1 MMRRC
6 LMLVALLV
14 ATALAASTPVLAAGE
29 AISRYTYV
37 DGGIFPVRAA
47 LGIATTIELDPSDP
61 VLDYSSGFSGGWDIV
76 RREHLFYIKPKNT
89 DVDTNLLIRTQ
100 RRSYIFEL
108 QVAATDWRKLDEVR
122 RKGVQY
128 RIVFDYPDAAGDAD
142 GAAATEEAAAEPPVE
157 AVKPMHYDYEL
168 STRTKRD
175 WLVPVSV
182 YDDGSFTY
190 IRLPNPGNIP
200 SGNWPTVYGRN
211 ARHDEDFVVNS
222 NVEAD
227 TIVIHGIYPFLVLR
241 HGSETVG
248 LRRNPVE

>member
-6 LMLVALLV
+6 LLFAVALL
-14 ATALAASTPVLAAGE
+14 AAALPPLANAGK
-29 AISRYTYV
+29 AIARYTY
-37 DGGIFPVRAA
+37 DEGGIYTVRAG
-47 LGIATTIELDPSDP
+47 LGIATTIELDPADP
-61 VLDYSSGFSGGWDIV
+61 VLDYSAGFSGGWDIV
-76 RREHLFYIKPKNT
+76 RRDHLFYIKPKNV

-108 QVAATDWRKLDEVR
+108 QVAASDWRKLDEVR
-122 RKGVQY
+122 SQGVQY
-128 RIVFDYPDAAGDAD
+128 RIAFDYEDAPETGVEPVAVAEG
-142 GAAATEEAAAEPPVE
+142 EPPIE
-157 AVKPMHYDYEL
+157 AVKPMHYDYDL
-168 STRTKRD
+168 STKTRRA
-175 WLVPVSV
+175 WLVPTSV

-200 SGNWPTVYGRN
+200 SGNWPTVYARN

-227 TIVIHGIYPFLVLR
+227 TIVVHGIYPFLVLR
-241 HGSETVG
+241 HGEETVG

>member
-1 MMRRC
+1 MMRRV
-6 LMLVALLV
+6 LIFALF
-14 ATALAASTPVLAAGE
+14 ASTLATLRPAIAAE
-29 AISRYTYV
+29 AITRYAYE
-37 DGGIFPVRAA
+37 DGRIYPIRTG
-47 LGIATTIELDPSDP
+47 LGIATTIELDPADA
-61 VLDYSSGFSGGWDIV
+61 VLDYSTGFSGGWDIV
-76 RREHLFYIKPKNT
+76 RRDHLFYIKPKNV

-100 RRSYIFEL
+100 QRSYIFEL
-108 QVAATDWRKLDEVR
+108 QVVATDWRKLDEVR
-122 RKGVQY
+122 RQGVQY
-128 RIVFDYPDAAGDAD
+128 RVVFDYADAAEDEGL
-142 GAAATEEAAAEPPVE
+142 AAEAEASTDSPIE
-157 AVKPMHYDYEL
+157 AVKPMHYDYDV
-168 STRTKRD
+168 STKTRRD
-175 WLVPVSV
+175 WLIPTAV
-182 YDDGSFTY
+182 YDDGAFTY

>member
-6 LMLVALLV
+6 LILVSLLV
-14 ATALAASTPVLAAGE
+14 GGLLQPVLATTTD
-29 AISRYTYV
+29 AISRYTYAE
-37 DGGIFPVRAA
+37 GSIYTVRAG
-47 LGIATTIELDPSDP
+47 LGIATTIELDPNDL

-76 RREHLFYIKPKNT
+76 RREHLFYIKPKNV

-128 RIVFDYPDAAGDAD
+128 RIVFSYPDAEAD
-142 GAAATEEAAAEPPVE
+142 RELEALQEESPPEPPIE

-182 YDDGSFTY
+182 FDDGSFTY

-227 TIVIHGIYPFLVLR
+227 TIVVHGIYPFLVLR
-241 HGSETVG
+241 HGEETVG